1 MTGACSQQDWTDWK
15 ASMAKCTSINSV
27 DYLQSIFKLA
37 IMEIRDLLLRYSE
50 LLAKKIEIDSEISDI
65 ERKFNELANKC

>member
-1 MTGACSQQDWTDWK
+1 
-15 ASMAKCTSINSV
+15 MAKCTSINSV

-50 LLAKKIEIDSEISDI
+50 LLVKKMEIDSEILDI